1 MNPLF
6 LTALIVGSIATY
18 LDMKIYFYLVLIM
31 FSIGYS
37 LFYIR
42 DNPKKSYLFLGMS
55 FFTIISL
62 YIVEYLSIDK
72 IKLYDSLLIVIALYI
87 LGITISKRFYELGYV
102 AIASVIMVLI
112 MLFIPNISISDVIN
126 EMMLESGKKL
136 NVEYT
141 TIEKLKEGYK
151 FLMSGFNIEKYTQN
165 QLPKDDEENK
175 EVKKKM
181 KEEIYK
187 KESDIIKLSALPEK
201 LYVPENSQNSF
212 SLSVYNEHETYIL
225 RNVVVGFNVGYEGR
239 KYGFKVSGNSCV
251 NQYLCFYE
259 FNEILPKNYDLT
271 SFDITAPSCRKDIKG
286 YYFVKYPFTTIAE
299 KSINIGNG
307 EFDKTKSS
315 DGVLSLAINLLPE
328 KITYNGKGNIKF
340 ILTLYAFSES
350 EVFDKTIIYYESM
363 FLSLPKEVNL
373 EFDKTYCPY
382 TIYKKEEDKIIYKFD
397 VRDEIRCFDEKNI
410 GFIRC
415 NAIVYEEDA
424 NKFANGYR
432 TFKAYVPHVT
442 YGIIDYDISSEGSN
456 ECKLSLKEDFSLSR
470 ITRKNINTEYLISL
484 EGEYEGDIMMLI
496 NDIYDFC
503 SSIYEGSLKDGKCVY
518 IKIKNFKGNLNSM
531 NDTEDNIYNENQ
543 DQEISLEKLLN
554 NLEISYMKEIDEKKI
569 INNYDGDGDL
579 IIKAEYQFKCRK
591 RTILIT
597 LEG

>member
-31 FSIGYS
+31 FSVGYG

-42 DNPKKSYLFLGMS
+42 NNPKKTYLFIGVSL
-55 FFTIISL
+55 FIIMSL
-62 YIVEYLSIDK
+62 YVIEYLSIDK
-72 IKLYDSLLIVIALYI
+72 IKLYDSFLITIAIYI
-87 LGITISKRFYELGYV
+87 LGITISKRFHELGYV
-102 AIASVIMVLI
+102 AITSVIVVLI
-112 MLFIPNISISDVIN
+112 MLFVPNISIGDVIN
-126 EMMLESGKKL
+126 ERMLESGKKL
-136 NVEYT
+136 NVEPT

-151 FLMSGFNIEKYTQN
+151 LLMSGFDIEKYTQN
-165 QLPKDDEENK
+165 QLSENDENNE
-175 EVKKKM
+175 EAKKKM
-181 KEEIYK
+181 KDEIYK
-187 KESDIIKLSALPEK
+187 KETDIIKLSSLPEK
-201 LYVPENSQNSF
+201 LYVPENSRNSF

-225 RNVVVGFNVGYEGR
+225 RNVVVGFDVGHEGR
-239 KYGFKVSGNSCV
+239 KYGFKVNGNSCI
-251 NQYLCFYE
+251 NEYLCFYE
-259 FNEILPKNYDLT
+259 FNEIPPKDYELT
-271 SFDITAPSCRKDIKG
+271 SFDIMAPSCRKDIKG

-299 KSINIGNG
+299 KSINIGNE

-328 KITYNGKGNIKF
+328 KITYDGEGDIKF
-340 ILTLYAFSES
+340 IITLYAFSDS
-350 EVFDKTIIYYESM
+350 KVFDKTKTYYESM

-382 TIYKKEEDKIIYKFD
+382 IIYKREEDKIIYKFD
-397 VRDEIRCFDEKNI
+397 VRDEIRCFDDKNI

-415 NAIVYEEDA
+415 NAVVYKEDA
-424 NKFANGYR
+424 EKFVNGYR
-432 TFKAYVPHVT
+432 TFKAYIPHVT
-442 YGIIDYDISSEGSN
+442 YGLIDYDVSSEGSS
-456 ECKLSLKEDFSLSR
+456 ECKSSLKEDFSLSKIIR
-470 ITRKNINTEYLISL
+470 DNINKEYLVSL

-518 IKIKNFKGNLNSM
+518 LKIKNFKGNLDSTNE
-531 NDTEDNIYNENQ
+531 TDNGVYEENQ
-543 DQEISLEKLLN
+543 NLGISLEKLFN

-569 INNYDGDGDL
+569 INNYDGEGDL
-579 IIKAEYQFKCRK
+579 IIKVEYQFKCRK